1 MPHGMGNIQGGIAM
15 LPIYHP
21 YGIGFGK
28 FKDYA
33 FIFQGLAM
41 HTFVSRNYVLQANA
55 VGMLYR

>member
-1 MPHGMGNIQGGIAM
+1 MGNIPGEIAV

-21 YGIGFGK
+21 YGIGFVK